1 VERFL
6 LSCIFIEIQDNTV
19 AAYGQCIACTIYNIF
34 VFPCN
39 DLNKREYMHMEHFK
53 FQLYMQVLNLVLT
66 VFFKEALQREQ
77 LLENKLAT
85 LQRLVET
92 TRQASDLGWK
102 ALIDEDR
109 LLSRVEILEN
119 QLQMYSKVRGIC
131 VCIRGQH
138 ILKNLFIFISVFACN
153 LL

>member
-1 VERFL
+1 
-6 LSCIFIEIQDNTV
+6 
-19 AAYGQCIACTIYNIF
+19 
-34 VFPCN
+34 
-39 DLNKREYMHMEHFK
+39 M
-53 FQLYMQVLNLVLT
+53 
-66 VFFKEALQREQ
+66 QREQ

-119 QLQMYSKVRGIC
+119 QLQMYSKV
-131 VCIRGQH
+131 
-138 ILKNLFIFISVFACN
+138 S
-153 LL
+153 

>member
-1 VERFL
+1 
-6 LSCIFIEIQDNTV
+6 
-19 AAYGQCIACTIYNIF
+19 
-34 VFPCN
+34 
-39 DLNKREYMHMEHFK
+39 
-53 FQLYMQVLNLVLT
+53 

-119 QLQMYSKVRGIC
+119 QLQMYSKVRWTCIC
-131 VCIRGQH
+131 IKKRH
-138 ILKNLFIFISVFACN
+138 ILKNLFIFQHSFCMQFSLKCLCLVQQ
-153 LL
+153 

>member
-1 VERFL
+1 
-6 LSCIFIEIQDNTV
+6 
-19 AAYGQCIACTIYNIF
+19 
-34 VFPCN
+34 
-39 DLNKREYMHMEHFK
+39 ME
-53 FQLYMQVLNLVLT
+53 VLNVVLN

-119 QLQMYSKVRGIC
+119 QLQMYSKVRQT
-131 VCIRGQH
+131 CIYIKKH
-138 ILKNLFIFISVFACN
+138 MLTNFFYFHLSFCT
-153 LL
+153 

>member
-1 VERFL
+1 
-6 LSCIFIEIQDNTV
+6 
-19 AAYGQCIACTIYNIF
+19 
-34 VFPCN
+34 
-39 DLNKREYMHMEHFK
+39 
-53 FQLYMQVLNLVLT
+53 

-119 QLQMYSKVRGIC
+119 QLQMYSKVRRTC
-131 VCIRGQH
+131 SYIRKQY
-138 ILKNLFIFISVFACN
+138 ILKYLFLSQFLHVI
-153 LL
+153 